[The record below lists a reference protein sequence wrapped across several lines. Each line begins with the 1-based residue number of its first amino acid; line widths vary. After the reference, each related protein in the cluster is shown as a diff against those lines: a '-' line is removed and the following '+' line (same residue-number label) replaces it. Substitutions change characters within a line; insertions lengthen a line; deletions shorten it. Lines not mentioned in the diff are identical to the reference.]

1 MAAVTFEEEVS
12 RLAARE
18 AAISPALVR
27 TAVGALARSS
37 AARAAAVALFHLF
50 AGTISVLFAATFL
63 YLVVFRACV
72 ENCTVASVVWEILV
86 YSGMLSLLLIVPAM
100 VLFFLRA
107 AGSGSEVKDDVDG
120 CVRWWPLI
128 WHASVAFFHLALL
141 VGLIGL
147 VLQICGGS
155 QEVSYLL
162 RTAAVLC
169 KLLLTVAFSIR
180 AAVALWRMHPQQ
192 PAAVGAVVV

>member
-12 RLAARE
+12 TLAASA
-18 AAISPALVR
+18 AAI
-27 TAVGALARSS
+27 SS
-37 AARAAAVALFHLF
+37 AARAAADALFHLF
-50 AGTISVLFAATFL
+50 AGTISVVFTATFL

-72 ENCTVASVVWEILV
+72 ENCTVASVVWEIFV
-86 YSGMLSLLLIVPAM
+86 YSGMLSLLLMVPAM

-107 AGSGSEVKDDVDG
+107 AGSGSEVKNDVEG
-120 CVRWWPLI
+120 RVRRWPLI

-162 RTAAVLC
+162 RIAAVLC
-169 KLLLTVAFSIR
+169 KLLLTVLFCIR
-180 AAVALWRMHPQQ
+180 AAVALWRMNPQQ
-192 PAAVGAVVV
+192 PAAVGAAVV

>member
-1 MAAVTFEEEVS
+1 MPCS
-12 RLAARE
+12 
-18 AAISPALVR
+18 ISSS
-27 TAVGALARSS
+27 GRSS
-37 AARAAAVALFHLF
+37 C
-50 AGTISVLFAATFL
+50 SSPQTFL
-63 YLVVFRACV
+63 CLVVFRACV
-72 ENCTVASVVWEILV
+72 GNCTVALVVWEILV
-86 YSGMLSLLLIVPAM
+86 YSGMLSLLLMVPAM

-120 CVRWWPLI
+120 RVRRWPLI
-128 WHASVAFFHLALL
+128 WDAAVAFFHLAAL

-147 VLQICGGS
+147 VLLICGAF

-180 AAVALWRMHPQQ
+180 PAVALWRMNPQQ
-192 PAAVGAVVV
+192 PAAVGVAVV

>member
-12 RLAARE
+12 TLAASA
-18 AAISPALVR
+18 AAISPAVVR
-27 TAVGALARSS
+27 TAVG
-37 AARAAAVALFHLF
+37 VVF
-50 AGTISVLFAATFL
+50 TATFL

-72 ENCTVASVVWEILV
+72 ENCTVASVVWEIFV
-86 YSGMLSLLLIVPAM
+86 YSGMLSLLLMVPAM

-107 AGSGSEVKDDVDG
+107 AGSGSEVKNDVEG
-120 CVRWWPLI
+120 RVRRWPLI

-162 RTAAVLC
+162 RIAAVLC
-169 KLLLTVAFSIR
+169 KLLLTVLFCIR
-180 AAVALWRMHPQQ
+180 AAVALWRMNPQQ
-192 PAAVGAVVV
+192 PAAVGAAVV